1 MGLNDNIKKNTQA
14 QKEFNAAAQSGVA
27 VSATLTEEAR
37 NLNQELKD
45 QLGVRSKL
53 NEYDK
58 ALLSLSRQI
67 TASAQENK
75 QVLGDAGNIQKQIA
89 KETEQ
94 LAAAEREARI
104 ASKGLSDDEIKAANK
119 IAQLN
124 AARIQAQKNIEGSLA
139 NIENLSGEEAITARI
154 KLTNQENY
162 LAGLDEGLK
171 RQIDGA
177 SKDVQRLAITKGLY
191 DAAQKNLGVSEREAA
206 IQDQIA
212 QKLGIA
218 GNVVGALKSNFGG
231 FAKAIGID
239 QVAKDMEKA
248 ANDAVRGGKA
258 LSRWGVLG
266 VGIQSAFK
274 GLMSTLTDPTVILA
288 SLLKGF
294 KEVDKAA
301 VDFQRTTGDPQ
312 GGNTFALQIDAANN
326 GFITMTDYLKTATAL
341 TKELGMNATNIF
353 SAEDLQEASRIEHY
367 MGMTAKEASQLAQ
380 FSKING
386 KSLEAN
392 NEALVAGV
400 NSFNA
405 QNKTGVL
412 AKGVL
417 EDVANVSADIGISY
431 IGYPEKL
438 GAAGAAAA
446 AMGNTLAGVKK
457 IASSLLDFESSIAA
471 EMEAELLTGKQLNL
485 EKARQL
491 ALNNDLEGV
500 SKELMNQGITTASF
514 AGMNAI
520 AQQAQA
526 KALGMSTEE
535 MSKMLIRQGLST
547 DMSEEGL
554 NAAQKQ
560 TLEQMKQEEAAK
572 KMEAAM
578 AKISQALAPLVDILA
593 DVITPIAGFLSNTK
607 VLYTT
612 LVLVAAT
619 KMGGVAKG
627 FNTIKDSIGGAL
639 KNLKGLGSGMKD
651 MVTGGGAGKLKDS
664 LGFGGKAGA
673 GLDKVTKGTKGVKPG
688 MGKMIQNFLT
698 GIGRGL
704 SALGKA
710 VMGPQLAGIAAGMG
724 ILTLSLMGIGA
735 ALGFAAPGIKAFGT
749 VITAIFGGVATIIT
763 AVAEGFVLLMNNMTM
778 EKLGPMFLLGPAL
791 FGIAGGLAAIA
802 VAGLGA
808 LPIIGALGALGL
820 VATPLA
826 ALAGIFGVG
835 EGGGDDGEDPIIKKL
850 DELIDIVSKGGDVI
864 MDGNKVGRTLT
875 LASSQIG

>member
-37 NLNQELKD
+37 NLGQELKD
-45 QLGVRSKL
+45 QLGVRQRI
-53 NEYDK
+53 NDFDK
-58 ALLSLSRQI
+58 ALLSISNQI
-67 TASAQENK
+67 TAASQENK
-75 QVLGDAGNIQKQIA
+75 EALGDTGNITKQIL
-89 KETEQ
+89 KENKAIDDVTRERLISEKTIGATQ
-94 LAAAEREARI
+94 KAQALA
-104 ASKGLSDDEIKAANK
+104 LN
-119 IAQLN
+119 QLN
-124 AARIQAQKNIEGSLA
+124 QSRLTTLSEMDFLRNEIATATGDELAVLKQSLNERNNNLATLEGEISLA
-139 NIENLSGEEAITARI
+139 TE
-154 KLTNQENY
+154 
-162 LAGLDEGLK
+162 GLD
-171 RQIDGA
+171 
-177 SKDVQRLAITKGLY
+177 KDTQRLALIYGMG
-191 DAAQKNLGVSEREAA
+191 DAAQNNLEVSEREAELQA
-206 IQDQIA
+206 KIQNS
-212 QKLGIA
+212 LGIS
-218 GNVVGALKSNFGG
+218 GKLLGAVAKNFGG
-231 FAKAIGID
+231 FGKAIGID

-248 ANDAVRGGKA
+248 ATEAVRKGEA
-258 LSRWGVLG
+258 LSRSKTAAIGAA
-266 VGIQSAFK
+266 SAAK
-274 GLMSTLTDPTVILA
+274 NLMKNLSDPTVILG

-294 KEVDKAA
+294 QEVDKAA
-301 VDFQRTTGDPQ
+301 VDFQRTTGQD
-312 GGNTFALQIDAANN
+312 GNTFALQIDAANN

-392 NEALVAGV
+392 NEALIAGV

-417 EDVANVSADIGISY
+417 EDIANVSADIGILY
-431 IGYPEKL
+431 VGYPEKL
-438 GAAGAAAA
+438 GAAGTAAA

-500 SKELMNQGITTASF
+500 SKELMNQGITAASF

-593 DVITPIAGFLSNTK
+593 DIITPLAGFLSNTK
-607 VLYTT
+607 VLVP
-612 LVLVAAT
+612 LLAAIGVS
-619 KMGGVAKG
+619 KIGGVAKH
-627 FNTIKDSIGGAL
+627 FTAMKDSIGGAL
-639 KNLKGLGSGMKD
+639 KNLKGLGSGIKD

-850 DELIDIVSKGGDVI
+850 DELIDIISKGGDVI

>member
-45 QLGVRSKL
+45 QLGVRQRL
-53 NEYDK
+53 NDFDK
-58 ALLSLSRQI
+58 ALLSISNQI
-67 TASAQENK
+67 TAASQENK
-75 QVLGDAGNIQKQIA
+75 EALGDTGNITKQIL
-89 KETEQ
+89 KENKAIDDVTR
-94 LAAAEREARI
+94 ERLISEKTIGATQ
-104 ASKGLSDDEIKAANK
+104 KAQAQALN
-119 IAQLN
+119 QLN
-124 AARIQAQKNIEGSLA
+124 QSRLTTLSEMDFLRNEIATATGDELAVLKQSLNERNNNLATLEGEISLA
-139 NIENLSGEEAITARI
+139 TE
-154 KLTNQENY
+154 
-162 LAGLDEGLK
+162 GLD
-171 RQIDGA
+171 
-177 SKDVQRLAITKGLY
+177 KDTQRLALIYGMGE
-191 DAAQKNLGVSEREAA
+191 AAQKNLEASEREAELQA
-206 IQDQIA
+206 KIQNS
-212 QKLGIA
+212 LGIS
-218 GNVVGALKSNFGG
+218 GKLLGAVAKNFGG
-231 FAKAIGID
+231 FGKAIGID

-301 VDFQRTTGDPQ
+301 VDFQRTTGED
-312 GGNTFALQIDAANN
+312 GNTFALQIDAANN

-417 EDVANVSADIGISY
+417 EDIANVSADIGILY
-431 IGYPEKL
+431 VGYPEKL
-438 GAAGAAAA
+438 GAAGTAAA

-485 EKARQL
+485 EKARQF
-491 ALNNDLEGV
+491 ALSNDLEGV
-500 SKELMNQGITTASF
+500 AKELSNQGITQASF
-514 AGMNAI
+514 SKMNAI
-520 AQQAQA
+520 AQEAQA

-535 MSKMLIRQGLST
+535 MSKMLIRQSLSLG
-547 DMSEEGL
+547 MSEEGL
-554 NAAQKQ
+554 SDAQKQ

-612 LVLVAAT
+612 LTLIAAT
-619 KMGGVAKG
+619 KLGGVAKG
-627 FNTIKDSIGGAL
+627 FNTIKDSVGGAL

-673 GLDKVTKGTKGVKPG
+673 GLSKVTKGTKGVKPG

-835 EGGGDDGEDPIIKKL
+835 EGGGDDGENPIIKKL

>member
-37 NLNQELKD
+37 NLGQELKD
-45 QLGVRSKL
+45 QLGIRQRI
-53 NEYDK
+53 NDFDK
-58 ALLSLSRQI
+58 ALLSISNQI
-67 TASAQENK
+67 TSASQENK
-75 QVLGDAGNIQKQIA
+75 EALGDAGDITKQIL
-89 KETEQ
+89 KENKSIEAVNRERLISEKTIGEAQ
-94 LAAAEREARI
+94 IQQAQALNDKNQKRLSNLNTIDSLRSRIAGAEGAELDSLNKKLGIAERINGFVERDI
-104 ASKGLSDDEIKAANK
+104 AKSSE
-119 IAQLN
+119 
-124 AARIQAQKNIEGSLA
+124 
-139 NIENLSGEEAITARI
+139 
-154 KLTNQENY
+154 
-162 LAGLDEGLK
+162 GLDN
-171 RQIDGA
+171 DT
-177 SKDVQRLAITKGLY
+177 QRLALIYGMG
-191 DAAQKNLGVSEREAA
+191 DAAQRNVEASEREAA
-206 IQDQIA
+206 IQDEITK
-212 QKLGIA
+212 KLGIA
-218 GNVVGALKSNFGG
+218 GNVVGVLKSNFGG

-274 GLMSTLTDPTVILA
+274 GLMSTLTDPTVILGT
-288 SLLKGF
+288 LLKGF

-301 VDFQRTTGDPQ
+301 VDFQRTTGQD
-312 GGNTFALQIDAANN
+312 GNTFALQIDAANS

-380 FSKING
+380 FSKLNG
-386 KSLEAN
+386 KSVEAN
-392 NEALVAGV
+392 NEALIAGV
-400 NSFNA
+400 NSFNQ
-405 QNKTGVL
+405 QNKAGVL

-417 EDVANVSADIGISY
+417 EDIANVSTDIGILY
-431 IGYPEKL
+431 LGYPERL
-438 GAAGAAAA
+438 GKAGAAAA
-446 AMGNTLAGVKK
+446 AMGSTLAGVKK

-500 SKELMNQGITTASF
+500 SKELMNQGITAASF

-535 MSKMLIRQGLST
+535 MSKMLIRQGLSL

-554 NAAQKQ
+554 SAAQKQ
-560 TLEQMKQEEAAK
+560 TLEQMKQEEAGK

-593 DVITPIAGFLSNTK
+593 DIITPIAGVLSNTK

-763 AVAEGFVLLMNNMTM
+763 AVAEGFVLLMDNLTM